1 MIGKNTKYR
10 KDDASFALDPVRR
23 LSVEFTKYWSYVY
36 FEVEDFGAKTK
47 ENVQLISELEPTF

>member
-10 KDDASFALDPVRR
+10 DFAGSPVLNPGR
-23 LSVEFTKYWSYVY
+23 LKSAEFKKYWSYVY